1 MHDKSLLFIDD
12 DLVQTGNFLKDI
24 SSNKNKLKFIED
36 FSQCLQLVEWIK
48 QETKGTINKCNI
60 N

>member
-1 MHDKSLLFIDD
+1 MHDKSLWFIDD

-36 FSQCLQLVEWIK
+36 FSQCLPLVEWIK
-48 QETKGTINKCNI
+48 KETKGTISTEM
-60 N
+60 